1 MLLSKFGNEVLSKGP
16 QAVLPQ
22 NLTPGWLKIIQKMAD
37 DFLDT
42 NFDGEN
48 CRWTGFAVDPI
59 LSACVSE
66 ILIYLNDGNVDIHER
81 ELFEKLT
88 MYSLAVTVETVSQET
103 EIDLAAPTLDN
114 IFDKQ
119 RFRDLKRIKPEF
131 GPILDIVCLNSG
143 D

>member
-16 QAVLPQ
+16 EAVLPQ
-22 NLTPGWLKIIQKMAD
+22 NLTPEWLKTIQKMAD
-37 DFLDT
+37 DFLDA

-48 CRWTGFAVDPI
+48 CRWTGFAVDPV

-66 ILIYLNDGNVDIHER
+66 ILSYLNDGNVEIQER

-88 MYSLAVTVETVSQET
+88 MYSLAVTVETVSKET
-103 EIDLAAPTLDN
+103 AIGLAAPTLDN
-114 IFDKQ
+114 IFDRQ

-131 GPILDIVCLNSG
+131 GPILEIVCLNGG